1 MSPIRGQ
8 IGNFLVEG
16 NHAYRIVAR
25 YHRLARSAREDRL
38 GLPRPCHHPRRDRSD
53 RARGRPA
60 CAARRLVRLHHPA
73 PQPPSNPDHL
83 AAHHHECLHRRDP
96 HQQPASSIQLVTDT
110 AALPVVLDSPDAI
123 RVQWLPGR
131 GRTCDGRT
139 QDNGRS
145 CACPAAL
152 VLRRAAAK
160 QGHGCQPSAKIRFRL
175 LADPALGRFAFTST
189 DWSFVELA
197 AEARTGLH
205 DTGEPTAAWLS
216 LRRTLHAL
224 RSGWELAYTRP
235 VLVMLDDA
243 R

>member
-1 MSPIRGQ
+1 LDSHGHATTRAVTAPIVPVDDQ
-8 IGNFLVEG
+8 PAPLVG
-16 NHAYRIVAR
+16 WFAYTTQRRNRPRTLTTWQLTTTNACIAARVAR
-25 YHRLARSAREDRL
+25 LL
-38 GLPRPCHHPRRDRSD
+38 GGH
-53 RARGRPA
+53 
-60 CAARRLVRLHHPA
+60 
-73 PQPPSNPDHL
+73 
-83 AAHHHECLHRRDP
+83 P
-96 HQQPASSIQLVTDT
+96 HQQPAGSIQLVTDT

-131 GRTCDGRT
+131 GRTCDGRS